1 MFFTFNEN
9 IHDLRTLLDQNHQRS
24 FDTID
29 QDLLVQIISFLKLIV
44 DMTER
49 LSNEQ
54 QPTLHLVLPCRQKL
68 IQEAKASSDDDH
80 PGLIEFKNYFLEH
93 IEADWP
99 VRDEHYIAT
108 VLHPQF
114 KQLNTFSKKV
124 RRHAHELVKTKLQ
137 NDLTASSSST
147 IITPTTTPLSS
158 INCSDKGDLF
168 SSLYDKPK
176 DTNKKT
182 NEFELYLNSDLQLQE
197 GEDLLQFWMQQREN
211 YPQLFE
217 LAKNILII
225 PASNTSVERMFS
237 VSGAI
242 VTEKRTRLTIEKID
256 KMMFLNKNLRYLK
269 SLHASNQKE
278 SSEEI
283 DDLLPNLSKRI
294 LSTDLSKSPSPTKK
308 RRLPED
314 NEAMSSEQH
323 EQMQLDD
330 EDIF

>member
-1 MFFTFNEN
+1 
-9 IHDLRTLLDQNHQRS
+9 
-24 FDTID
+24 
-29 QDLLVQIISFLKLIV
+29 
-44 DMTER
+44 
-49 LSNEQ
+49 
-54 QPTLHLVLPCRQKL
+54 
-68 IQEAKASSDDDH
+68 
-80 PGLIEFKNYFLEH
+80 
-93 IEADWP
+93 
-99 VRDEHYIAT
+99 
-108 VLHPQF
+108 
-114 KQLNTFSKKV
+114 
-124 RRHAHELVKTKLQ
+124 
-137 NDLTASSSST
+137 
-147 IITPTTTPLSS
+147 
-158 INCSDKGDLF
+158 
-168 SSLYDKPK
+168 LYDKPK